1 MGLNKKELSTLP
13 IDFLPQKPPFLFI
26 DKINTI
32 SNNNIECIKNISY
45 NEPYFAGHF
54 PNNPILPG
62 VLMTEMA
69 AQSSLLLVKLSSKFN
84 LSSENLGYLV
94 KINKFTF
101 YKSVLPGDSLKINTT
116 ITKNI
121 GNYYTSVSYISL
133 LSSDVKVAKG
143 ELTFYM
149 EANENE

>member
-1 MGLNKKELSTLP
+1 MELNKKEISTLP
-13 IDFLPQKPPFLFI
+13 IDLLPQKPPFLFI
-26 DKINTI
+26 DKINMI

-69 AQSSLLLVKLSSKFN
+69 AQSSLLLVKLSSEFN
-84 LSSENLGYLV
+84 LSLENLAYLV
-94 KINKFTF
+94 KVNKFTF

>member
-1 MGLNKKELSTLP
+1 MELNKKEISTLP
-13 IDFLPQKPPFLFI
+13 IDFLAQKPPFLFI
-26 DKINTI
+26 DKINMI

-69 AQSSLLLVKLSSKFN
+69 AQSSLLLVKLSS
-84 LSSENLGYLV
+84 ENLAYLV
-94 KINKFTF
+94 KVNKFTF